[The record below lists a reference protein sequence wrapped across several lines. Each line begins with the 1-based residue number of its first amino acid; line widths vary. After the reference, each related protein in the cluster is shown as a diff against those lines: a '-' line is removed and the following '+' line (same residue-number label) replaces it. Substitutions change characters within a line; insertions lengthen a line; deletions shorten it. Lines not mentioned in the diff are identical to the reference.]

1 MPELPVVFEIGTFV
15 VLGLVLLFDLLLV
28 VKRPHEPSMKEAG
41 LWVGFYI
48 GLALLFAGAMF
59 VFTGPE
65 YGSQFVAGWVT
76 EYSLSIDNLF
86 VFIIIMARFSVP
98 RKYQQEVLMFGIS
111 IALILRGIFIILGA
125 AIIENFSWVFF
136 IFGAFLLWT
145 AYKQATDNG
154 EDEDEGSDNK
164 LIGKLRNVLPMTDK
178 FDQGKIRTTVDG
190 KKVFT
195 PMLIVFITIGVT
207 DLMFAVDS
215 IPAIFGLTQ
224 SAFIVFTANIF
235 ALMGLRQLY
244 FLLGGLMDRLIY
256 LKHGLSVILAFI
268 GVKLILHALHVNE
281 LPFINGGEHVAWA
294 PEIPTFVSL
303 AVILGTIV
311 IATVASLLSPKA
323 KAVQAVATL
332 ENALKVYRSLE
343 EDAPHEERVEAYDK
357 VTETYRAAVDAAKD
371 RDDVD
376 LPEISDDARADFRA
390 SNPRLQNPGATDKI
404 SPADQTDK

>member
-1 MPELPVVFEIGTFV
+1 MPELPVVFEVGTFV

-41 LWVGFYI
+41 LWVGFYV
-48 GLALLFAGAMF
+48 GLALVFAGAMF

-98 RKYQQEVLMFGIS
+98 RKYQQEVLMFGII
-111 IALILRGIFIILGA
+111 IALILRGIFIIIGA
-125 AIIENFSWVFF
+125 AVIENFSWVFF

-154 EDEDEGSDNK
+154 EDEEEGSDNK
-164 LIGKLRNVLPMTDK
+164 LIGKLRRVLPMTDK
-178 FDQGKIRTTVDG
+178 FDQGKIRTVVDG

-281 LPFINGGEHVAWA
+281 LPFINDGEHVAWA

-323 KAVQAVATL
+323 KAVQAVASL
-332 ENALKVYRSLE
+332 QNALKVYRNLE

-357 VTETYRAAVDAAKD
+357 VTETYRNATAVAKD
-371 RDDVD
+371 RDDVE
-376 LPEISDDARADFRA
+376 LPEISDQAKEEFRA
-390 SNPRLQNPGATDKI
+390 SNPRLQNPAPVK
-404 SPADQTDK
+404 DQTEQ